1 MELIELLTTMNTNNV
16 QEITY
21 DDKNVLELNEFII
34 EYNISNSM
42 LDEAD
47 NDLRKL
53 SMNDLSQRE
62 RDEEAMEIAGEDYN
76 YIIKKYE
83 NITNRD
89 IFTVDFEIVGDKVN
103 VRLS

>member
-62 RDEEAMEIAGEDYN
+62 RDAEAMKIAEEDYN

-83 NITNRD
+83 NIANRD

>member
-53 SMNDLSQRE
+53 SR
-62 RDEEAMEIAGEDYN
+62 
-76 YIIKKYE
+76 
-83 NITNRD
+83 
-89 IFTVDFEIVGDKVN
+89 
-103 VRLS
+103 

>member
-62 RDEEAMEIAGEDYN
+62 RDAEAMEIAGEDYN

-83 NITNRD
+83 NIANRD